1 MTPLIKKLLIVV
13 LLLGVITMHARP
25 KYRIAVKK
33 IEGKIY
39 FIPQIKSKVAGLA
52 VPQWMDL
59 SNQPLRSENEA
70 MNYVREARIIRDQ
83 MRQAEIIQYIIV
95 K

>member
-1 MTPLIKKLLIVV
+1 MKKLVV
-13 LLLGVITMHARP
+13 LLLLLGVMTVEARP

-39 FIPQIKSKVAGLA
+39 YIPQHKERVAGLA
-52 VPQWMDL
+52 VPQWVDI
-59 SNQPLRSENEA
+59 SNQPLKSENEA
-70 MNYVREARIIRDQ
+70 MNFVRDARIIEDQ
-83 MRQAEIIQYIIV
+83 MRQAQIIQYINI

>member
-1 MTPLIKKLLIVV
+1 MKKIVV
-13 LLLGVITMHARP
+13 LLMLLGVIASAEARP

-39 FIPQIKSKVAGLA
+39 YIPQHKERVAGLA
-52 VPQWMDL
+52 VPQWVDI
-59 SNQPLRSENEA
+59 SNQPLKSENEA
-70 MNYVREARIIRDQ
+70 MNFVREARIIEDQ
-83 MRQAEIIQYIIV
+83 MRQAQIIQYINI